1 MKKDFYLHS
10 QTRKKKKKKK
20 KTFAAE
26 TKTWKPKRAR
36 MLKIKPCL
44 DFLNPPFKLKPGS
57 GLPLLRI
64 SIDRD
69 PEEGTSFKYKRLQRK
84 P

>member
-1 MKKDFYLHS
+1 
-10 QTRKKKKKKK
+10 
-20 KTFAAE
+20 
-26 TKTWKPKRAR
+26 

-57 GLPLLRI
+57 GLPLLRV

-69 PEEGTSFKYKRLQRK
+69 PEEGTSFKWKNPNPDSGDPEEGVLEQGARREGNNNRLSTG
-84 P
+84 